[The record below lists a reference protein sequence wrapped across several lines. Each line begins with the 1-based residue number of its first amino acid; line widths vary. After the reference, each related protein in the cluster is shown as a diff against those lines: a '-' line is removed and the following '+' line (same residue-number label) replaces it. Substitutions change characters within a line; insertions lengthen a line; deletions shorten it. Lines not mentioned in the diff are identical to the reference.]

1 MKHLSALILTALLA
15 VSAGAQTKIILS
27 YEHGDATSFGYS
39 PHHKGGVVQVS
50 HRFKER
56 WAAIGSFEL
65 NDAEKAHIGNGSH
78 QAGSL
83 GVRFY
88 PKSIFFLTGGAA
100 VSRDSNSEYVKTVI
114 RGFVGGGIEAGG
126 LRATVTAFA
135 PSTGFLADPNAVRGL
150 TGLLEFERSL
160 FGPVGLYTAFQA
172 SLAGFKNGPQDFQA
186 AAWKG
191 RAGVSLTF

>member
-1 MKHLSALILTALLA
+1 MKHLSTLILTALLA

-27 YEHGDATSFGYS
+27 YEQGDFSQFGYS
-39 PHHKGGVVQVS
+39 RGQHGGAVQVS

-65 NDAEKAHIGNGSH
+65 NDAKKSYVGDGSH
-78 QAGSL
+78 LAGSL
-83 GVRFY
+83 GARY
-88 PKSIFFLTGGAA
+88 HWKSLFLTGGAS
-100 VSRDSNSEYVKTVI
+100 VGRDSNSQYVKTVI

-150 TGLLEFERSL
+150 TGLLEFERPL

-191 RAGVSLTF
+191 RAGFSLTF